1 MEDICNCVPM
11 ALEGL
16 LLTVYRK
23 VTDDKVRMDAGKRGT
38 MCSNMKKKKKK
49 KKKNSNSTKFAWML
63 GSEVLCVVI

>member
-1 MEDICNCVPM
+1 M

-38 MCSNMKKKKKK
+38 MCSNMKKKEKKK
-49 KKKNSNSTKFAWML
+49 KKFKFDKVRMDAGKRGTVCSNIGT
-63 GSEVLCVVI
+63 GVVM